1 MGDILLW
8 IMLILVALAT
18 GFTALTSSG
27 TGRLWSVDT
36 LELRRQQR
44 FTHVLSLHVHA
55 VSLSRSAAAAL
66 VQPGEQPVRVFTHLS
81 AEPLQ
86 LIQEPRQSTGTPERH
101 DWAAEWQS
109 TPAPRTAAA
118 LTAPAS
124 HSLPG

>member
-1 MGDILLW
+1 MGDTLLW

-81 AEPLQ
+81 GEPLQ
-86 LIQEPRQSTGTPERH
+86 LVHESGQSPCMPERH
-101 DWAAEWQS
+101 DRSPEGQS
-109 TPAPRTAAA
+109 TP
-118 LTAPAS
+118 
-124 HSLPG
+124 LPEQSRL